1 MKRAFAALAVLI
13 LSACAAYPPAP
24 IDQRANVRLPEAFKE
39 GAPGAYIIIYKG
51 DVGAWVENRVRID
64 DGPYS
69 PIGSNAC
76 VVWKVAPGLHSV
88 EFDFWAGHDMTK
100 VRLADGD
107 RSLLEAQG
115 AGGIAGRSM
124 MVHGE
129 TASALKLDTF
139 VDLSR
144 SGKPSGGNIGGEW

>member
-1 MKRAFAALAVLI
+1 MKRAFAALVLAAA
-13 LSACAAYPPAP
+13 LSACSALPPAP
-24 IDQRANVRLPEAFKE
+24 MDQRANVRLPDVFKE

-51 DVGAWVENRVRID
+51 EVGAWVENRVRVD

-76 VVWKVAPGLHSV
+76 VVWKVAPGLHTI

-107 RSLLEAQG
+107 RSLLEIQG
-115 AGGIAGRSM
+115 AGGIVGRSM
-124 MVHGE
+124 LVHGE
-129 TASALKLDTF
+129 KASALRLDAYI
-139 VDLSR
+139 DNSR
-144 SGKPSGGNIGGEW
+144 TPASAVSTP